1 MIKTLYEKFQPWSAN
16 GSVYLISDTH
26 FEDDDCLLMDIHWIE
41 PQEHIDRIKKIV
53 HKNDTLI
60 HLGDVGNP
68 VWLKQIKAY
77 KVLIMGNHDETATQF
92 KPYFDEIYHFC
103 MCFIFQM
110 FNIQCDWNDFQLLSS
125 LFLSL
130 SLSSLCSPHDRPIS
144 GRSGVEARKK
154 TLFRKLAERENGRLM
169 SQNKHLFRVWMPV
182 SFIEHR
188 RGGGEEVKLKRY

>member
-1 MIKTLYEKFQPWSAN
+1 
-16 GSVYLISDTH
+16 
-26 FEDDDCLLMDIHWIE
+26 
-41 PQEHIDRIKKIV
+41 
-53 HKNDTLI
+53 
-60 HLGDVGNP
+60 
-68 VWLKQIKAY
+68 
-77 KVLIMGNHDETATQF
+77 
-92 KPYFDEIYHFC
+92 

-144 GRSGVEARKK
+144 GRSGVEARKT

-188 RGGGEEVKLKRY
+188 RGGGEEVKLKRYCKYLLDWPVSGRGCVTIQTEGQGSLRRYPFSE